1 MGVETIDRLIINS
14 PYEEPK
20 QYWSY
25 DRATRL
31 FTLNHGRRPAGYV
44 VASES
49 SQGFDDPGEF
59 RNIALVNQ
67 IRPRVKQWRETGYPG
82 VTGITK
88 RLLEC
93 WNNPDEREHQF
104 FFCQLEAI
112 ETLIWLVEAPQAENV
127 GIEIPSDTGPFQRLC
142 SKMATGSGKTVV
154 MAMLIAWQ
162 VLNKVTYP
170 TDIRFSKYIFV
181 VAPGLTI
188 KSRLQVLVPSNR
200 NNYYDEFGVVPVA
213 LLDKLRQG
221 RILVQNWHVL
231 NWETSE
237 QIAKKRSVDKRG
249 VKSHNAYV
257 NEVLGELAKAKN
269 IVVIN
274 DEAHHAWRINQETK
288 VGGSKQDIEEATIWI
303 GGLDRIHTARGVLA
317 CYDFTAT
324 PFVPSGRQSSEEALF
339 NWIVSDFGLND
350 AIESGLVKTPR
361 IVVRDDGKLDKAY
374 KSRFYHIY
382 LDPEVK
388 DDLSRRAEDY
398 EPLPDLVINGYYLLG
413 VDWLETAT
421 LWKEVGFPTP
431 PVMISV
437 ANRTE
442 TAARIKYAFDHKK
455 IKIDELCDSERILHI
470 DSKVLAEAE
479 SQTEVTG
486 SNVSNVEEP
495 GQKKLSKK
503 LEGELLR
510 QQVDT
515 IGQIG
520 KPGELIQNVVSVQ
533 MLSEGWDAKT
543 VTHIMGLRAFTS
555 QLLCEQVIGRGLRR
569 TSYEINPETG
579 LCDAEYVNIFGV
591 PFTFL
596 PHEKTDAP
604 RRNDVKPKI
613 RIEAVPEKR
622 QYEVFWPNI
631 VRIDHT
637 YRPVLS
643 LDIESVKPLT
653 LNAYDIS
660 ELVEIAPLIDGQP
673 DVTKISQI
681 ALEDL
686 GRRYRTQKIIFEV
699 AAGIFDQMKP
709 SWGGNVDTLLPQ
721 LIRLVEQFVSS
732 GKIQMRPPSYQEDTL
747 KHRILFT
754 LSMEKVIQHIL
765 EEIRLGNA
773 ESLVPVFDTNKPIR
787 STEYMRP
794 WYTAKPCEYT
804 QKSHVNFCVFDS
816 RWEDTVAFKLDHNPS
831 VEAWAKNDH
840 LGFDILYIYRGIVR
854 KYWPDFIVRLT
865 TGKMLI
871 VEVKG
876 EETQQDTIKWGF
888 LSEWVNAVNAYGG
901 FGEWAWG
908 VCKEPYEIDAIIEDA
923 ISNNS
928 FKQS

>member
-1 MGVETIDRLIINS
+1 LGVETIDRLIINS

-20 QYWSY
+20 QHWSY

-31 FTLNHGRRPAGYV
+31 FTLNEGRRPAGYL

-59 RNIALVNQ
+59 RQIALVNQ
-67 IRPRVKQWRETGYPG
+67 IRPRVKRWRDAGYPG
-82 VTGITK
+82 ATGISK
-88 RLLEC
+88 RLLDY
-93 WNNPDEREHQF
+93 WNDPDEREHQF
-104 FFCQLEAI
+104 FFCQLEAV
-112 ETLIWLVEAPQAENV
+112 ETLIWLTEAPEAEKV
-127 GIEIPSDTGPFQRLC
+127 GIKIACDTGPFQRLC

-162 VLNKVTYP
+162 VLNKITYP
-170 TDIRFSKYIFV
+170 TDPRFSKYIFV

-200 NNYYDEFGVVPVA
+200 NNYYDEFGVVPVGF
-213 LLDKLRQG
+213 LDKLRQG

-231 NWETSE
+231 NWETAE
-237 QIAKKRSVDKRG
+237 QLAKKKSVDKRG

-257 NEVLGELAKAKN
+257 NGVLGELAKANN

-274 DEAHHAWRINQETK
+274 DEAHHAWRTSEGTK
-288 VGGSKQDIEEATIWI
+288 LGESKQDIEEATIWI
-303 GGLDRIHTARGVLA
+303 GGLDRIHTARGILA

-324 PFVPSGRQSSEEALF
+324 PFVPSGRVSSEEALF
-339 NWIVSDFGLND
+339 SWIISDFGLND

-374 KSRFYHIY
+374 KSRFYH
-382 LDPEVK
+382 LFNDPDVK
-388 DDLSRRAEDY
+388 DNLTRPAKDY
-398 EPLPDLVINGYYLLG
+398 EPLPDLVVNGYYLLG

-421 LWKEVGFPTP
+421 LWKERRFSTP

-479 SQTEVTG
+479 SQTEELG
-486 SNVSNVEEP
+486 SNESRNSGEL
-495 GQKKLSKK
+495 GTKKRSKK
-503 LEGELLR
+503 EEAEFLR

-515 IGQIG
+515 VGQVG
-520 KPGELIQNVVSVQ
+520 KPGESIQNVISVQ

-543 VTHIMGLRAFTS
+543 VTHIMGLRAFRS

-569 TSYEINPETG
+569 TSYEINAQTG
-579 LCDAEYVNIFGV
+579 LFDAEYVNIFGV

-596 PHEKTDAP
+596 PHEKP
-604 RRNDVKPKI
+604 PGVVNPPLPKT
-613 RIEAVPEKR
+613 RIEAVSEKR
-622 QYEVFWPNI
+622 QYEVVWPNI
-631 VRIDHT
+631 VRIDNT
-637 YRPVLS
+637 FRPVLS
-643 LDIESVKPLT
+643 LDMERVKPLT
-653 LNAYDIS
+653 LNAYDIA

-673 DVTKISQI
+673 DVTKTSQI

-686 GRRYRTQKIIFEV
+686 GRRYRTQRIIFEV
-699 AAGIFDQMKP
+699 AAGIFDQIKP
-709 SWGGNVDTLLPQ
+709 LWKGNVETLLPQ
-721 LIRLVEQFVSS
+721 LIQLVERFVSA
-732 GKIQMRPPSYQEDTL
+732 GKIEMRPRSYQEDSL

-754 LSMEKVIQHIL
+754 LSMEKVVQHIL
-765 EEIRLGNA
+765 EEIRLGNT

-787 STEYMRP
+787 STEDMRP
-794 WYTAKPCEYT
+794 WYTAKACEYT
-804 QKSHVNFCVFDS
+804 QKSHINFCVFDS
-816 RWEDTVAFKLDHNPS
+816 RWEETVAFKLDHNPF

-876 EETQQDTIKWGF
+876 EEIQQDTIKWGF
-888 LSEWVNAVNAYGG
+888 LSEWVTAVNDYGS
-901 FGEWAWG
+901 FGEWAWE
-908 VCKEPYEIDAIIEDA
+908 VCKEPREIDDIIKNAI
-923 ISNNS
+923 
-928 FKQS
+928 

>member
-1 MGVETIDRLIINS
+1 M
-14 PYEEPK
+14 
-20 QYWSY
+20 
-25 DRATRL
+25 
-31 FTLNHGRRPAGYV
+31 
-44 VASES
+44 
-49 SQGFDDPGEF
+49 
-59 RNIALVNQ
+59 
-67 IRPRVKQWRETGYPG
+67 KQWRDAGYPG
-82 VTGITK
+82 TTGISK
-88 RLLEC
+88 RLLDY
-93 WNNPDEREHQF
+93 WNDPDQREHQF

-112 ETLIWLVEAPQAENV
+112 ETLIWLVEAPQAEKV

-142 SKMATGSGKTVV
+142 SKMATGAGKTVV

-170 TDIRFSKYIFV
+170 GDPRFSKHIFV

-221 RILVQNWHVL
+221 RVLVQNWHVL

-249 VKSHNAYV
+249 VKSHKTYV
-257 NEVLGELAKAKN
+257 AEVLYELAKAKN

-274 DEAHHAWRINQETK
+274 DEAHHAWRISPGTK
-288 VGGSKQDIEEATIWI
+288 LAESKQDIEEATIWI
-303 GGLDRIHTARGVLA
+303 GGLDRIHTDRGILA

-324 PFVPSGRQSSEEALF
+324 PFVPSGRVSSEEAIF
-339 NWIVSDFGLND
+339 NWIISDFSLND

-374 KSRFYHIY
+374 KSRFFHIFI
-382 LDPEVK
+382 DPDVK
-388 DDLSRRAEDY
+388 DDLTRPAKDY

-455 IKIDELCDSERILHI
+455 IKIDELCDPERILHI
-470 DSKVLAEAE
+470 DSRVLAEAE
-479 SQTEVTG
+479 SQTAVID
-486 SNVSNVEEP
+486 SNGISSGDESET
-495 GQKKLSKK
+495 KKLSKK
-503 LEGELLR
+503 QEGELLR

-515 IGQIG
+515 VGQTA
-520 KPGELIQNVVSVQ
+520 KPGEFIQNVISVQ

-569 TSYEINPETG
+569 TSYEINAETG
-579 LCDAEYVNIFGV
+579 LFDPEYVNIFGV

-596 PHEKTDAP
+596 PHEKTDRGP
-604 RRNDVKPKI
+604 ITVKPKR

-622 QYEVFWPNI
+622 QYELVWPNI

-643 LDIESVKPLT
+643 FEMERVKPLT
-653 LNAYDIS
+653 LNAYDIA
-660 ELVEIAPLIDGQP
+660 ELVEIAPVIDGQP
-673 DVTKISQI
+673 DVTKISLI

-699 AAGIFDQMKP
+699 AAGIFDQIKP
-709 SWGGNVDTLLPQ
+709 SWRGNVETLLPQ

-732 GKIQMRPPSYQEDTL
+732 EKIQMRPPSYQEDTL
-747 KHRILFT
+747 KYRILFT
-754 LSMEKVIQHIL
+754 LSMEKVVQHIL
-765 EEIRLGNA
+765 EEIRLGNT

-787 STEYMRP
+787 STGDMRP

-804 QKSHVNFCVFDS
+804 KKSHINFCVFDS

-831 VEAWAKNDH
+831 VDAWAKNDH
-840 LGFDILYIYRGIVR
+840 LGFDILYLYRGIVR

-901 FGEWAWG
+901 FGDWAWG
-908 VCKEPYEIDAIIEDA
+908 VCKNPYEIDAIIKNA
-923 ISNNS
+923 I
-928 FKQS
+928 

>member
-31 FTLNHGRRPAGYV
+31 FTLKEGRRSAGYV

-59 RNIALVNQ
+59 RNIALVNK
-67 IRPRVKQWRETGYPG
+67 IRPRVKQWRDAGYPG
-82 VTGITK
+82 VTGISK
-88 RLLEC
+88 RLLDY

-112 ETLIWLVEAPQAENV
+112 ETLIWLTEAPQAEKV

-170 TDIRFSKYIFV
+170 TDPRFSKHIFI

-213 LLDKLRQG
+213 LLDNLRQA

-249 VKSHNAYV
+249 AKSHNAYV
-257 NEVLGELAKAKN
+257 TEVLGELAKAKN

-288 VGGSKQDIEEATIWI
+288 VGESKQDIEEATIWI
-303 GGLDRIHTARGVLA
+303 GGLDRIHTARGILT

-324 PFVPSGRQSSEEALF
+324 PFVPSGRRSSEDALF
-339 NWIVSDFGLND
+339 SWIISDFSLND

-374 KSRFYHIY
+374 KSRFYHLFI
-382 LDPEVK
+382 DPDVK
-388 DDLSRRAEDY
+388 DDLTRPANDY
-398 EPLPDLVINGYYLLG
+398 EPLPDLVVNGYYLLG

-421 LWKEVGFPTP
+421 LWKERGFSTP

-479 SQTEVTG
+479 SQTEELG
-486 SNVSNVEEP
+486 SNESRDSGELRT
-495 GQKKLSKK
+495 KKRSKK
-503 LEGELLR
+503 EEAEFLR

-515 IGQIG
+515 IGQVR
-520 KPGELIQNVVSVQ
+520 KPGESIQNVISVQ

-543 VTHIMGLRAFTS
+543 VTHIMGLRAFRS

-569 TSYEINPETG
+569 TSYEINAQTG
-579 LCDAEYVNIFGV
+579 LFDAEYVNIFGV

-596 PHEKTDAP
+596 PHEKP
-604 RRNDVKPKI
+604 PGVVNPPLPKT
-613 RIEAVPEKR
+613 RIEAVSDKL
-622 QYEVFWPNI
+622 QYEIIWPNI
-631 VRIDHT
+631 VRIDNT
-637 YRPVLS
+637 FRPVLS
-643 LDIESVKPLT
+643 LDMERVKPLS
-653 LNAYDIS
+653 LNAYDIA

-673 DVTKISQI
+673 DVTKTSQI

-686 GRRYRTQKIIFEV
+686 GRRYRAQRIIFEV
-699 AAGIFDQMKP
+699 AAGIFDQIKP
-709 SWGGNVDTLLPQ
+709 SWKGNVETLLPQ
-721 LIRLVEQFVSS
+721 LIQLVEQFISS
-732 GKIQMRPPSYQEDTL
+732 GNIEMRPRSYQEDTL

-754 LSMEKVIQHIL
+754 LSIEKVVQHIL
-765 EEIRLGNA
+765 EEIRLGNT

-787 STEYMRP
+787 STEDMRP
-794 WYTAKPCEYT
+794 WYTAKACEYT
-804 QKSHVNFCVFDS
+804 QKSHINFCVFDS
-816 RWEDTVAFKLDHNPS
+816 RWEETVAFKLDHNPF

-888 LSEWVNAVNAYGG
+888 LSEWVSAVNDYGG
-901 FGEWAWG
+901 FGEWAWE
-908 VCKEPYEIDAIIEDA
+908 VCKEPREIDDIIKNAI
-923 ISNNS
+923 
-928 FKQS
+928 